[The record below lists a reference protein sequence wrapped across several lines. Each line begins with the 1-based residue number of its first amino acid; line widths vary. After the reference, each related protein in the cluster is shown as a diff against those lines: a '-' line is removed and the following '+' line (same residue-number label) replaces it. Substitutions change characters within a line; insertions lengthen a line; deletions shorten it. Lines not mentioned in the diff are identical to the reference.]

1 MLHFLPA
8 PLRGLLAS
16 LLLGANIAFWAS
28 LLFPLT
34 LLKLLLPF
42 TRIRLALGRALAWI
56 AEGWISCNKCW
67 MDLVQR
73 TRWHVSGGER
83 LQRTGSYLITSNHQ
97 SWVDILVLQYQLNRR
112 IPLMRFFLKK
122 ELLYVPV
129 MGLAWWA
136 LDFPFMQRH
145 SKAYLARHPEQ
156 RGKDLQTTRQAC
168 ARFSRIPVAI
178 TNFLEGSR
186 FTQAGHDAQQSPYRH
201 LLKPRAGGIAFV
213 IDAMGEQLRTL
224 VNVTIHYPD
233 GRPSFWDLLCGR
245 VKQVVVR
252 LEELDIPRQFIGR
265 NYEQDAQYR
274 AEFQLWVNQLWQRK
288 DALLGQLQQ
297 QFPARSASAGGK
309 G

>member
-1 MLHFLPA
+1 MLHTLPA
-8 PLRGLLAS
+8 PLRGIIASVLLT
-16 LLLGANIAFWAS
+16 GNIVFWAS

-34 LLKLLLPF
+34 LIKLIVPVQ
-42 TRIRLALGRALAWI
+42 RARRALGRALVWVG
-56 AEGWISCNKCW
+56 EGWISCNKAW

-83 LQRTGSYLITSNHQ
+83 LHQQASYLITSNHQ

-136 LDFPFMQRH
+136 LDFPFMKRY
-145 SKAYLARHPEQ
+145 SKATLARHPEK
-156 RGKDLQTTRQAC
+156 RGKDLETTRRAC
-168 ARFSRIPVAI
+168 AKFGQIPVSI
-178 TNFLEGSR
+178 TNFLEGTR

-213 IDAMGEQLRTL
+213 IDAMGEQLKTL

-245 VKQVVVR
+245 MKQVVVR
-252 LEELDIPRQFIGR
+252 LEEREIPRQFLGR
-265 NYEQDAQYR
+265 NYELDAGYR

-297 QFPARSASAGGK
+297 QFPASSRA
-309 G
+309 